1 MVHMAYKLAP
11 VYNMMNVPFVTSY
24 VDGSPAPNESDPT
37 HIYRLSPSPEVDAA
51 WDRLNE
57 LNKIFPVSS
66 SDIVRMGKDPALA
79 VEVPPSWGF
88 PSDKPYM
95 MGIEAFHQ
103 LHCLNALRKGLVTN
117 YDYYWGARYGFTPP
131 AVFTRHLN
139 HCVDI
144 LRQHLMCHA
153 DLEGFVF
160 NWRETQV
167 KPYADFDIKKKCID
181 FNYLLEFAESH
192 RNQHQTELW
201 KLLEKPEDARQREA
215 PAGLPRITNET
226 TWDGRI
232 PLAVMPGLKGK
243 EYCLGQD

>member
-1 MVHMAYKLAP
+1 MAYKVLAP
-11 VYNMMNVPFVTSY
+11 VYDMMNIPFITSY

-37 HIYRLSPSPEVDAA
+37 HIYRLPPGPEVDAA

-57 LNKIFPVSS
+57 LNKIFAVSS
-66 SDIVRMGKDPALA
+66 SDIIRMGKDPTLA

-88 PSDKPYM
+88 PPDRPHM

-117 YDYYWGARYGFTPP
+117 YDYYWGTRYGFTPP

-153 DLEGFVF
+153 DMEGFVF
-160 NWRETQV
+160 NWRETQI

-192 RNQHQTELW
+192 RNPHQTELW
-201 KLLEKPEDARQREA
+201 ESLEKPEGAKQREA
-215 PAGLPRITNET
+215 PAGLPHITNET
-226 TWDGRI
+226 TWDGRV
-232 PLAVMPGLKGK
+232 PLAVMPGLEGK
-243 EYCLGQD
+243 KYCLGQA